1 MQFKLFLLIILSAT
15 ILSPA
20 HLYREKTVI
29 SSFAPENSIPVAWTN
44 FMQQLDLISK
54 KRIGVRTQSVGGFY
68 SQKSDLNFSNYLG
81 IYNPARNAVESFVG
95 IDQNNSAEPLSSM
108 DFIHDAARASSVYS
122 GYGIKDRVSFS
133 PEKTSYSYIFDYV
146 QGFDSFREGFSFR
159 IKVPMVVVKTSL
171 NPRSLITDVRG
182 MSLPGG
188 GGYATAQQ
196 YLAGKVS
203 NDHLINKQAALNF
216 LKITPDAHEIK
227 GIAGFELG
235 MRLRLW
241 SDDASHIDCGARAI
255 FPYGP
260 KPTGE
265 FLFEPV
271 ISSSSHHGLGFELGL
286 DLLAF
291 ERDDLS
297 VEIVLNADVNH
308 LFMAHQTRVPL
319 FKNAQGEVVPF
330 GPYQLGA
337 ALGATGMF
345 PLANALAQEVK
356 VRPGTAVQISLS
368 SIFSRQGLSLECGM
382 NAKAKSAEAVEIIE
396 WKDNTYGV
404 VKWNYDAST
413 VATQTA
419 LWSTISVDGEGQ
431 GVNAPVGSRTINKE
445 HLDVQS
451 ITTPGMMQGQIF
463 GFVGYVHQ
471 TLKYPLTF
479 GLGLMYEFPLGSN
492 TSAPAWNGWC
502 KLGCNF

>member
-1 MQFKLFLLIILSAT
+1 MAKCPMAFAT
-15 ILSPA
+15 VVSPA
-20 HLYREKTVI
+20 QLYREKTVVT
-29 SSFAPENSIPVAWTN
+29 SFAPQDSIPLGWTN

-54 KRIGVRTQSVGGFY
+54 KRIGIREQSVGAFY
-68 SQKSDLNFSNYLG
+68 SQKSDENFSNYFG
-81 IYNPARNAVESFVG
+81 VYNPARNAVESFVG
-95 IDQNNSAEPLSSM
+95 VDQNNSAEPISSM
-108 DFIHDAARASSVYS
+108 DFIHDAARAESIYS
-122 GYGIKDRVSFS
+122 GYGIKDRVRFS
-133 PEKTSYSYIFDYV
+133 PEKMSYSYVFDYV
-146 QGFDSFREGFSFR
+146 QGFDSFSEGFSVR
-159 IKVPMVVVKTSL
+159 IKVPMVWVKTSL
-171 NPRSLITDVRG
+171 NPRSLITDARG

-188 GGYATAQQ
+188 GGYVTAQQ
-196 YLAGKVS
+196 YLAGAVS
-203 NDHLINKQAALNF
+203 NDHSINKQASLNF
-216 LKITPDAHEIK
+216 LKITPDAHECK
-227 GIAGFELG
+227 GIAGFDLG

-241 SDDASHIDCGARAI
+241 SNDASHIDCGVRAI

-271 ISSSSHHGLGFELGL
+271 IQTSTHHGLGFELGL

-297 VEIVLNADVNH
+297 VEFVLNADVNH
-308 LFMAHQTRVPL
+308 LFMAHQIRVPL

-330 GPYQLGA
+330 GPYQLGG
-337 ALGATGMF
+337 ALGGTGMF
-345 PLANALAQEVK
+345 PLANVLAQEVK

-382 NAKAKSAEAVEIIE
+382 NAKAKSAEEVEIIE

-413 VATQTA
+413 PAARTD
-419 LWSTISVDGEGQ
+419 LWSTVRVDGAGQ
-431 GVNAPVGSRTINKE
+431 SVNAPTESRTINKE
-445 HLDVQS
+445 HLDLQS

-492 TSAPAWNGWC
+492 TLAPAWNGWC